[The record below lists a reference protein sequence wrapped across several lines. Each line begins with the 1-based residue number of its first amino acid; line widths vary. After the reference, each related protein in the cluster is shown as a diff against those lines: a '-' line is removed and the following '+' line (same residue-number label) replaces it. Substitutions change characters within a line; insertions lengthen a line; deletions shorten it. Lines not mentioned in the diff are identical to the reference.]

1 MKPQLSLTREFKRND
16 EYDFT
21 SALKRSGLD
30 FLELRRIQFLDIAHM
45 EKIILYKIKGIL
57 NDGIG
62 FARAKRELR
71 KRPTVLAEL

>member
-1 MKPQLSLTREFKRND
+1 
-16 EYDFT
+16 
-21 SALKRSGLD
+21 
-30 FLELRRIQFLDIAHM
+30 M

-71 KRPTVLAEL
+71 KGPTVLAEL